1 MSHTRRTLLLAIGAG
16 GLLLAAAPAV
26 AAEDAPLPA
35 SGWSGVYLNIA
46 PGAASIRDLDPLGP
60 AARAGLRP
68 GDLVTGCNGGGL
80 DQLPVAFSGPPGTLV
95 ELAVRRG
102 QARRTVRLVLEVEES
117 ARP

>member
-1 MSHTRRTLLLAIGAG
+1 MSHTRRTLLWALSAG
-16 GLLLAAAPAV
+16 GLLPAAAPAV
-26 AAEDAPLPA
+26 AADEVPPGA
-35 SGWSGVYLNIA
+35 SWSGVDLYIA
-46 PGAASIRDLDPLGP
+46 RGGARIEALDPLGP

-68 GDLVTGCNGGGL
+68 GDLVTGCDGGGL

-102 QARRTVRLVLEVEES
+102 QARRTVRLVLETQES